1 MKESKKEER
10 LQSFQ
15 KHETEEKIQKIR
27 VFKRWSDHYEGNG
40 TRKLRHEI
48 IYLEVETLVWFA
60 QESKL

>member
-27 VFKRWSDHYEGNG
+27 SFKRSSDHYKGNG
-40 TRKLRHEI
+40 TRKLRQEI
-48 IYLEVETLVWFA
+48 R
-60 QESKL
+60 SRS